1 MYSFANNKINLTLCG
16 MMGSGKSIVGKLLAR
31 KINFNFIDTDKFIEK
46 KIGKSINKIFSEDGE
61 GYFRELEEK
70 TIINILKK
78 KKYVISLGGGAI
90 LNKRIRNVIKNNSY
104 NIYLKVSIDILTKRL
119 ENSKNRPLIKNKDI
133 NKVLIDLIKKRE
145 KFYKKSELIIKNETN
160 INDIVE
166 NICDTLKL
174 YD

>member
-1 MYSFANNKINLTLCG
+1 MQ
-16 MMGSGKSIVGKLLAR
+16 
-31 KINFNFIDTDKFIEK
+31 
-46 KIGKSINKIFSEDGE
+46 
-61 GYFRELEEK
+61 
-70 TIINILKK
+70 K

-133 NKVLIDLIKKRE
+133 NKVLMGLIKKRE